1 MASSREAFL
10 KFDKWKNSRTVLNL
24 TVVNIVDDE
33 CFEDRFQ
40 GAIFF
45 ADEDDEI
52 LGFVDDESRNSVTL
66 DLSGGSFAMDARSVE
81 VKCPDRGTVTFAE
94 VLLV

>member
-24 TVVNIVDDE
+24 TVVDNVE
-33 CFEDRFQ
+33 SFEEHLQ

-45 ADEDDEI
+45 TDAEHGI
-52 LGFVDDESRNSVTL
+52 VGFVDDASRNHVTL
-66 DLSGGSFAMDARSVE
+66 DLSGASFVVAPRSVE
-81 VKCPDRGTVTFAE
+81 VKCPERGIVTFVE